1 MTRKEVLLL
10 LAYLEKTFPVWDWK
24 YGGMEIWPL
33 IKRDIFFI
41 FFNQKE
47 KEQSLTE
54 SRSSRALIRIYNI
67 CNSLLYFLKIKFSKK
82 GKVAAFYCGSA
93 AHRVDFE
100 SNFINRY
107 FFPSIQNLKE
117 TEYIQYEYGPVLK
130 NKNYKNEKSLIYA
143 SKLYT
148 IFNLFRR
155 FKSQAN
161 LNLFKWDEVHSCI
174 LERSGL
180 DLDIYY
186 KRLPVRLESLMVYA
200 DISSF
205 LLKKYQPKEV
215 IGLCYYNN
223 SMFAMHHMANTM
235 GIENFDVQHG
245 GQGSLHS
252 MYTFTN
258 LPERG
263 SNMIPKTFWCW
274 DEVSAKHIQSWL
286 GSQNY
291 HHVEVYGNPWIEFQ
305 LKNFSS
311 QEDLSEQK
319 IILYTLQ
326 EKELEEYILQ
336 AIKLTPK
343 EFVWWI
349 RLHPRML
356 DAQAIIESQLK
367 NIGCKD
373 KVEMSKATNY
383 PLPVLLKKSYVH
395 LSKFSGSI
403 IEAVLV
409 NTPNIIIDEV
419 GLEIYKDYVD
429 NQDASVVLTKNADDL
444 LKSIL
449 EIEGTI

>member
-10 LAYLEKTFPVWDWK
+10 LAYLEKNFPVWDWR
-24 YGGMEIWPL
+24 YGDMEIWPL
-33 IKRDIFFI
+33 IKRDIFFL

-47 KEQSLTE
+47 NNQSTE
-54 SRSSRALIRIYNI
+54 SKSNGTLIRIYNI
-67 CNSLLYFLKIKFSKK
+67 CNSFLYFLKVKFRKK
-82 GKVAAFYCGSA
+82 GKVTTFYCGSA
-93 AHRVDFE
+93 GHRVDFE

-107 FFPSIQNLKE
+107 FFPSIQNLKK

-130 NKNYKNEKSLIYA
+130 NKNYKNEKSIIYA
-143 SKLYT
+143 SELYT

-155 FKSQAN
+155 FKNQAN

-174 LERSGL
+174 LKRSGL
-180 DLDIYY
+180 DLNTYY

-205 LLKKYQPKEV
+205 LIKKYQPKEV

-223 SMFAMHHMANTM
+223 SMFAMHYMANTM

-258 LPERG
+258 LPNSG

-286 GSQNY
+286 SSQSY

-305 LKNFSS
+305 LKKFSS
-311 QEDLSEQK
+311 QEDLSNQK

-326 EKELEEYILQ
+326 EKELEEYILE

-356 DAQAIIESQLK
+356 DAQAIIESQLES
-367 NIGCKD
+367 IGCKD
-373 KVEMSKATNY
+373 KVEISKATNY
-383 PLPVLLKKSYVH
+383 PLPVLLEKSYVH

-429 NQDASVVLTKNADDL
+429 NKDASVVLTKNADDL

-449 EIEGTI
+449 EIEGNI